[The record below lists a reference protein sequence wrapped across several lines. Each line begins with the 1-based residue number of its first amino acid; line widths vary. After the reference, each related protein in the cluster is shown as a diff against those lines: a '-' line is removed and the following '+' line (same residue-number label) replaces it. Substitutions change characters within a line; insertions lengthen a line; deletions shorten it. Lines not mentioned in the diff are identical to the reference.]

1 MIKEANLSN
10 IKFYTTLGIKK
21 PYFYDILSG
30 KVNPPPPERQFAMLK
45 LLNPTEEQRNLFFDL
60 AAQERNEV
68 PADIAEI
75 LKDKELCSELRK
87 NINYKKI
94 LKNGDCKNEFHNH
107 ILWIEPIP
115 STLPGQNLPGTKIL
129 LTWIMQVEF
138 LPKNGCRPASADNQA
153 ILSPFSF
160 SLSIN
165 SLGENPNFFLKHVL
179 KYFGSLNPE
188 A

>member
-1 MIKEANLSN
+1 MQFTCTNDKRGKLIKYQVLHHTR
-10 IKFYTTLGIKK
+10 YKK

-87 NINYKKI
+87 NINYKK
-94 LKNGDCKNEFHNH
+94 N
-107 ILWIEPIP
+107 
-115 STLPGQNLPGTKIL
+115 T
-129 LTWIMQVEF
+129 
-138 LPKNGCRPASADNQA
+138 
-153 ILSPFSF
+153 
-160 SLSIN
+160 
-165 SLGENPNFFLKHVL
+165 
-179 KYFGSLNPE
+179 
-188 A
+188 

>member
-1 MIKEANLSN
+1 MDNDNSIKFCNLLAQMIKETNLSN

-94 LKNGDCKNEFHNH
+94 LKNGDCKNE
-107 ILWIEPIP
+107 W
-115 STLPGQNLPGTKIL
+115 
-129 LTWIMQVEF
+129 
-138 LPKNGCRPASADNQA
+138 
-153 ILSPFSF
+153 
-160 SLSIN
+160 
-165 SLGENPNFFLKHVL
+165 
-179 KYFGSLNPE
+179 
-188 A
+188 